1 MTRPFSFR
9 SGLLGALSALTAVSL
24 VAGVAAAETK
34 LTAVMHA
41 GVRTLDPVFSTGHI
55 TRNHAYMVYDT
66 LLAQDE
72 NFEPRPQMADWTV
85 SDDQLIWTFTLREGL
100 TFHDGAPVTAEDAV
114 ASLNRWALKD
124 KGGQMILE
132 RTASLETKDERTFV
146 WTLTTPFGP
155 MLTMLSKQSTLPTFI
170 MPKRVTETPITEA
183 ITDYT
188 GSGPFRFVE
197 ADFRPGVSIAY
208 EKFDAYVPRDELASN
223 MAGGKV
229 VKIDRVEWVTMP
241 DEQTALNAL
250 IAGEIDYLER
260 VPVDM
265 LPIIE
270 QEESVVAEVREPI
283 GSMTMARMNFMHPPF
298 DNKLVRQAALKAV
311 SQEPLLAAMV
321 GNPEYYKVCGAVLGC
336 GMPLGSEVGADTLT
350 KGGGTEEA
358 RKLLEQAGYDG
369 TPVVLLHPTD
379 VATLSTQPI
388 VVAQQLREAGFTV
401 DLQSMDWQSVLA
413 RVVKR
418 NVPAD
423 GGWHM
428 YITNWIVPEVADPL
442 SFLPLDGR
450 GQKAF
455 VGWPEDP
462 VIEKLKAE
470 YMAATSAEQQRD
482 VAGRIQTH
490 ALDEVLLVPLGQ
502 FIFPQ
507 GRRNGLSGML
517 PSAVPVF
524 WNIELAAE

>member
-1 MTRPFSFR
+1 MKRQFSFR
-9 SGLLGALSALTAVSL
+9 SSLLCAVTALTAIGVMT
-24 VAGVAAAETK
+24 GVAAAQTK

-41 GVRTLDPVFSTGHI
+41 GVRTLDPVFTTGHI
-55 TRNHAYMVYDT
+55 TRNHAYMIYDT

-85 SDDQLIWTFTLREGL
+85 SEDQLTWTFTLREGL

-114 ASLNRWALKD
+114 SSLNRWAQRD

-132 RTASLETKDERTFV
+132 RTASLKAKDERTFV
-146 WTLTTPFGP
+146 WTLTSPFGP
-155 MLTMLSKQSTLPTFI
+155 MLAMLSKQSTLPTFI
-170 MPKRVTETPITEA
+170 MPKRVAETPITEA

-188 GSGPFRFVE
+188 GSGPFRFMA

-208 EKFDAYVPRDELASN
+208 EKFDAYVPRNEPASN
-223 MAGGKV
+223 LAGGKV
-229 VKIDRVEWVTMP
+229 VNVDRVEWVTMP
-241 DEQTALNAL
+241 DVQTSLNAL
-250 IAGEIDYLER
+250 IAGEIDYMER

-270 QEESVVAEVREPI
+270 QEKTVVAEVREPI

-298 DNKLVRQAALKAV
+298 DNKLIRQAALKAI

-321 GNPEYYKVCGAVLGC
+321 GNPDYYKVCGAVLGC
-336 GMPLGSEVGADTLT
+336 GMPLGSESGADTLI
-350 KGGGTEEA
+350 KGGGIEEA
-358 RKLLEQAGYDG
+358 KALLKQAGYDG

-379 VATLSTQPI
+379 VATLSTQPV

-413 RVVKR
+413 RVVR
-418 NVPAD
+418 REPPAD
-423 GGWHM
+423 GGWNM
-428 YITNWIVPEVADPL
+428 YITNWIVPESADPL
-442 SFLPLDGR
+442 SFMPLDGR

-455 VGWPEDP
+455 VGWPDDQQIED
-462 VIEKLKAE
+462 LKAQ
-470 YMAATSAEQQRD
+470 YMSAASAEDQRA
-482 VAGRIQTH
+482 VAERIQTH

-507 GRRNGLSGML
+507 GRRDGLKNMI

-524 WNIELAAE
+524 WNMELAAE